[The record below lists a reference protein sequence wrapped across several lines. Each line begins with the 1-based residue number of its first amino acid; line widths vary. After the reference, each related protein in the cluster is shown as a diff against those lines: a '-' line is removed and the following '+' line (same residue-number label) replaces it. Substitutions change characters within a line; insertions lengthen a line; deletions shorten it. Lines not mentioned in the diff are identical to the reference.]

1 MQRRRKRNRA
11 AAANRKQPAGIK
23 LDKSLPSLPPDESEA
38 LASRPVEDP
47 AADAYADATT
57 EVASQGAAPAL
68 DTGRSD
74 INPSTPRQPPNQGN
88 NNNNNNNNLILP
100 SSTYR
105 SNRNSTITRDQP
117 DADTGGGEFLI
128 PLAFDPSGE
137 SHHHPSSRA
146 PPPPPPHG
154 SSESSPHIAYQEKG
168 RDRSVL
174 EPVRYRQEE
183 PVAGAANNRSSL
195 QRSHHQPHASD
206 GFKAHEWSA
215 TTKPVARSGS
225 VRSSRS
231 DLVGHTREA
240 SSFSTPSPE
249 SARSSTQPTRDTST
263 VDSQRSTALDTSTTT
278 TPSIPSRPSHELRK
292 LHENNSVDSAK
303 SLPATNNIQYP
314 PKRGDSLESRL
325 HQPPRKDFGTSARPP
340 SMSMS
345 QIGEVPGRLTPP
357 LQDGTPSSSSHR
369 PSASRGTTPKL
380 GESPRTQRSDSHPE
394 PPRHG
399 RQTSAVQSDTGR
411 PADHSAS
418 PSLLRYSVG
427 GGGDFSMDEDM
438 QRIMGLDDTQMAQ
451 HESFLRRMSNS
462 VRHGR
467 SFSDKGTRLSRDA
480 KRPRTPVNGFTPPQ
494 DPPTPSAGSPEIR
507 SDEVAFLRSELRKE
521 RQRTLER
528 EQKIA
533 ELEGALNAT
542 ADVKL
547 ANTELSEKRSTMVVL
562 DAKKEIVMRELS
574 VLTDYLEAEK
584 RGNGGQLDLGKIT
597 NHVLREFVES
607 IQKLKDSF
615 TPQIEELV
623 QKRSDTSEEIAN
635 LNRLKEKNFQEFE
648 QLSSKNA
655 QLAELNNQLVH
666 QIQELYKANSVEGN
680 RNANGLGIYS
690 HGKDKSMSDAMKAA
704 AEITQPVPT
713 TNISEDAEPA
723 TIVPGPQ
730 VVSIRK
736 GQPRKFN
743 WKKGGQNVA
752 KGVTKGL
759 KGAFM
764 SSESAGQEMGPGIP
778 RSQTHDPTRQGFGFF
793 GNQKKQVGGKPG
805 NAADT
810 APALSDSPGMSSP
823 PFPLTH
829 THTHTHMIYRV
840 WLANIV

>member
-1 MQRRRKRNRA
+1 MECHESLMQRRRKRNRA
-11 AAANRKQPAGIK
+11 AAANNRKQPAGIK
-23 LDKSLPSLPPDESEA
+23 LDKSLPSLPPEESET
-38 LASRPVEDP
+38 LAARPVEDP

-57 EVASQGAAPAL
+57 EVASHGAAPAL
-68 DTGRSD
+68 DSGGRSD
-74 INPSTPRQPPNQGN
+74 NNATPRQPPNQD
-88 NNNNNNNNLILP
+88 NLILP

-105 SNRNSTITRDQP
+105 SNRNSTITRDQQSEP
-117 DADTGGGEFLI
+117 DAGEEGEFLI
-128 PLAFDPSGE
+128 PLAFDPSEGKQ
-137 SHHHPSSRA
+137 PSRA

-154 SSESSPHIAYQEKG
+154 SPHIAYQEKG
-168 RDRSVL
+168 RDRTVL

-183 PVAGAANNRSSL
+183 PIAGAANRSSV
-195 QRSHHQPHASD
+195 QRSHHHHHPHASD
-206 GFKAHEWSA
+206 GFKVQDSA
-215 TTKPVARSGS
+215 TKPVARSGS
-225 VRSSRS
+225 VRSSRSS

-263 VDSQRSTALDTSTTT
+263 VDSQRSTALDTTTT
-278 TPSIPSRPSHELRK
+278 SSIPSRPSHELRK

-303 SLPATNNIQYP
+303 SLPASNNNMQYLP

-325 HQPPRKDFGTSARPP
+325 HQLPRKDFGTSPRPP

-345 QIGEVPGRLTPP
+345 QIGEGRPGRSTPP
-357 LQDGTPSSSSHR
+357 SQDGTPSSSHR
-369 PSASRGTTPKL
+369 PSASKGTTPKL

-411 PADHSAS
+411 PPADNSAS

-438 QRIMGLDDTQMAQ
+438 QRIMGLDDSQVAQ

-467 SFSDKGTRLSRDA
+467 SFSDKGTRLSRDT
-480 KRPRTPVNGFTPPQ
+480 KRPRTPVNGFTPTQ
-494 DPPTPSAGSPEIR
+494 DPPTPSAGSPEIP
-507 SDEVAFLRSELRKE
+507 SDDLVAFLRSELRKE

-547 ANTELSEKRSTMVVL
+547 VNTELSEKRSTMVVL

-584 RGNGGQLDLGKIT
+584 RGTGGQLDLGKIT

-704 AEITQPVPT
+704 AEITQPVST

-764 SSESAGQEMGPGIP
+764 SSESAGQEVGPGIP

-793 GNQKKQVGGKPG
+793 GNQKKQVGGTKM
-805 NAADT
+805 AHADT
-810 APALSDSPGMSSP
+810 VPALSDPPGMS
-823 PFPLTH
+823 PLPT
-829 THTHTHMIYRV
+829 
-840 WLANIV
+840 LFLE

>member
-1 MQRRRKRNRA
+1 MECHESLMQRRRKRNRA

-23 LDKSLPSLPPDESEA
+23 LDKSLPSLPPEESEA
-38 LASRPVEDP
+38 LAAARPVEDP

-57 EVASQGAAPAL
+57 EVASHGAAPAL
-68 DTGRSD
+68 DSGRSD
-74 INPSTPRQPPNQGN
+74 HNLTPRLPPNQD
-88 NNNNNNNNLILP
+88 NLILP

-117 DADTGGGEFLI
+117 EPDAGEGEFLI
-128 PLAFDPSGE
+128 PLAFDPSEGKQ
-137 SHHHPSSRA
+137 PSRA

-168 RDRSVL
+168 RDRTVL

-183 PVAGAANNRSSL
+183 PVAGAANRSSV
-195 QRSHHQPHASD
+195 QRSHHHPHASD
-206 GFKAHEWSA
+206 GFKAQDSA
-215 TTKPVARSGS
+215 TKPVARSGS

-263 VDSQRSTALDTSTTT
+263 VDSQRSTALDTTTT
-278 TPSIPSRPSHELRK
+278 SIPSRPSHELRK
-292 LHENNSVDSAK
+292 LHENTSVDSAK
-303 SLPATNNIQYP
+303 SLPASNNMQYP

-325 HQPPRKDFGTSARPP
+325 HQLPRKDFGTSPRPP

-345 QIGEVPGRLTPP
+345 QIGEGPGRPIPP
-357 LQDGTPSSSSHR
+357 PSQDGTPSSHR
-369 PSASRGTTPKL
+369 PSASKGTTPKL

-399 RQTSAVQSDTGR
+399 RQASAVQSDTGR
-411 PADHSAS
+411 PADNSAS

-467 SFSDKGTRLSRDA
+467 SFSDKGARLSRDT
-480 KRPRTPVNGFTPPQ
+480 KRPRTPVNGFTPTQ

-507 SDEVAFLRSELRKE
+507 SDEVAFLRGELRKE

-584 RGNGGQLDLGKIT
+584 RGTGGGQLDLGKIT

-623 QKRSDTSEEIAN
+623 QKRSETSEEIAN

-704 AEITQPVPT
+704 AEITQPVST

-764 SSESAGQEMGPGIP
+764 SSESAGQEVGPGIP

-793 GNQKKQVGGKPG
+793 GNQKKQVGGKM
-805 NAADT
+805 AHADT
-810 APALSDSPGMSSP
+810 APALSDPPGM
-823 PFPLTH
+823 FPLSFT
-829 THTHTHMIYRV
+829 IRG
-840 WLANIV
+840 AIVC